1 MDVVIDLAMWIL
13 SAVICTMLFLFWITI
28 CEFTMKKFMGINEPE
43 TLFFNTAIATG
54 VLVLI
59 GAMIIA

>member
-1 MDVVIDLAMWIL
+1 MWIL